1 MTASKALGLAYA
13 VGGNESGELGLGH
26 TRRVLG
32 HQPIRHFASGPT
44 QRVQG
49 YLQPPP
55 DRVPAPPL
63 DAAACGYRYT
73 VGVTGGRHLY
83 SCGLNDSGQLGH
95 GDSYS
100 QFPAPTMW
108 AVELDEENLNINAHI
123 PELRISRMLPAGER
137 IIALAHVLKSTLS
150 SAFIQ

>member
-1 MTASKALGLAYA
+1 MSAQALGLAYA
-13 VGGNESGELGLGH
+13 VGENESGEMGLGH

-32 HQPIRHFASGPT
+32 HQPIRQFASGPT

-63 DAAACGYRYT
+63 DIAACGYRYT
-73 VGVTGGRHLY
+73 VGVTGGRKMY

-108 AVELDEENLNINAHI
+108 AVELDEANLDRNAHI
-123 PELRISRMLPAGER
+123 PELHISRILPAGGR
-137 IIALAHVLKSTLS
+137 IIALAHVLKSTHS
-150 SAFIQ
+150 SSFI